1 MGSSEEDR
9 YTTHS
14 SQGRYTAP
22 TSGYSEHDRY
32 SHTNNN
38 HGRYTPSGHD
48 HGDDSQSELD
58 EWSAEAGAD
67 YEDDNKEED
76 SSPPEDAA
84 QGSPEDVSVS
94 SSSEEEHVDAP
105 PGDGSSSSE
114 EVQNG
119 NANEDEVKVGGG
131 MPQMP
136 TKMPSPEKMNDH
148 EDVDKLTEQINKLFN
163 SMTQFSLNMK

>member
-1 MGSSEEDR
+1 MRLQICQWQPILSAGVA
-9 YTTHS
+9 HFLFWFLK
-14 SQGRYTAP
+14 
-22 TSGYSEHDRY
+22 
-32 SHTNNN
+32 
-38 HGRYTPSGHD
+38 
-48 HGDDSQSELD
+48 SELD

-131 MPQMP
+131 MPPMP

-148 EDVDKLTEQINKLFN
+148 ETWCGNIF
-163 SMTQFSLNMK
+163 SHFSQFFFAFTRQMSVLLIKKKSTRAL